1 MTNIRCAPSSSNLK
15 HFQSNDLTRAAMPQ
29 RMSMEAA
36 RKSRTTMST
45 WKPRIAS
52 STSSELRN
60 VIFITQ
66 CKFCKLFNWEC
77 AASFILLFFFTQVNA
92 NCWRFKRGRENPIFN
107 LIHSCWLF
115 LAVLSLLVLYLA
127 VLSLAVFTQVFLPL
141 MSLLSQLRC
150 QISFIEAAGQ
160 NCLTMYD
167 HFCKANHYGQY
178 HEVLFSRCK
187 LYNYGIQEDVEDLLL
202 NHLRKAGSDLNHPLT
217 ESTRW
222 VFEKCKPV
230 PWAALF
236 P

>member
-1 MTNIRCAPSSSNLK
+1 MTWQGQQCHRGWVCRQRGRAGQRWERGNPELPLQPHQSCEMSFLSLSANVANCSIENVQPHSSSC
-15 HFQSNDLTRAAMPQ
+15 F
-29 RMSMEAA
+29 
-36 RKSRTTMST
+36 
-45 WKPRIAS
+45 S
-52 STSSELRN
+52 SL
-60 VIFITQ
+60 
-66 CKFCKLFNWEC
+66 
-77 AASFILLFFFTQVNA
+77 NA
-92 NCWRFKRGRENPIFN
+92 NCWRFKRGRKNPIFN

-127 VLSLAVFTQVFLPL
+127 VLSLAVFTQVFWPL

-160 NCLTMYD
+160 NCLTMYN

-222 VFEKCKPV
+222 VLEKWEPV

>member
-1 MTNIRCAPSSSNLK
+1 
-15 HFQSNDLTRAAMPQ
+15 MPQ

-77 AASFILLFFFTQVNA
+77 AASFILLFFFTQCKLLTIQA
-92 NCWRFKRGRENPIFN
+92 RTRKPD
-107 LIHSCWLF
+107 LQPHSF
-115 LAVLSLLVLYLA
+115 LLVLSLA

-160 NCLTMYD
+160 NCLTMYN